1 MIYATLFL
9 IAGGVS
15 TCVMMIGFNLFITIV
30 KDWVRNKKLDIV
42 VDSIMFF
49 LSVLFSIV
57 GAFGLHNSYRILE
70 LIK

>member
-9 IAGGVS
+9 IAGGIS
-15 TCVMMIGFNLFITIV
+15 ICVMMVGVNLFATLV
-30 KDWVRNKKLDIV
+30 KDWVCNKKLDIV
-42 VDSIMFF
+42 VDSIIFF
-49 LSVLFSIV
+49 VSVLLSIV

>member
-15 TCVMMIGFNLFITIV
+15 ICVMMVGVNLFITLV
-30 KDWVRNKKLDIV
+30 EDWVRNKKLDIV
-42 VDSIMFF
+42 VDSIIFF
-49 LSVLFSIV
+49 VSVLFSIV
-57 GAFGLHNSYRILE
+57 GTIGLHNSYRILE